1 MDNQAPGEGR
11 LAIAAHLH
19 VLLRRKTA
27 RVTDIE
33 WMAAN
38 AEYAQA
44 IVRFARQRGHMDG
57 APELV
62 EWADKL
68 AHAMGAGAAPAQQ
81 PQQRQPALVS
91 RPARAEHAGVRYVGG
106 LR

>member
-1 MDNQAPGEGR
+1 MSDSDK

-19 VLLRRKTA
+19 VLLRRKTG
-27 RVTDIE
+27 RVTDTE

-38 AEYAQA
+38 ADYAQE
-44 IVRFARQRGHMDG
+44 IVRFARQRGHTDG

-68 AHAMGAGAAPAQQ
+68 AHAMGEGAAPAQPQ
-81 PQQRQPALVS
+81 PQPALAS
-91 RPARAEHAGVRYVGG
+91 RPARPESPGVRYVGG

>member
-1 MDNQAPGEGR
+1 MEDSDRVAV
-11 LAIAAHLH
+11 AAHLH
-19 VLLRRKTA
+19 VVLRRKTG
-27 RVTDIE
+27 RVTDTE

-44 IVRFARQRGHMDG
+44 IVRFARQRGHTDG

-68 AHAMGAGAAPAQQ
+68 AHAMGEGAAPAQPQ
-81 PQQRQPALVS
+81 PQPALAS
-91 RPARAEHAGVRYVGG
+91 RPARPEPPGVRYVGG

>member
-11 LAIAAHLH
+11 MAIAAHLH

-44 IVRFARQRGHMDG
+44 IVRFQ
-57 APELV
+57 LF
-62 EWADKL
+62 
-68 AHAMGAGAAPAQQ
+68 
-81 PQQRQPALVS
+81 
-91 RPARAEHAGVRYVGG
+91 
-106 LR
+106 

>member
-44 IVRFARQRGHMDG
+44 IVRFARQRGHTDG

-68 AHAMGAGAAPAQQ
+68 AHAMGEGAVPAQPQ
-81 PQQRQPALVS
+81 PQPALAS
-91 RPARAEHAGVRYVGG
+91 RPARPESPGVRYVGG

>member
-1 MDNQAPGEGR
+1 MNHHAPAEDR

-19 VLLRRKTA
+19 VLLRRKPG
-27 RVTDIE
+27 RVTDTE

-44 IVRFARQRGHMDG
+44 IVRFARQRGLADG

-68 AHAMGAGAAPAQQ
+68 AHAMGEGAAPAQPQ
-81 PQQRQPALVS
+81 PQPALAS
-91 RPARAEHAGVRYVGG
+91 RPARPEPPGVRYVGG

>member
-11 LAIAAHLH
+11 MAIAAHLH

-38 AEYAQA
+38 AEYAEA
-44 IVRFARQRGHMDG
+44 IVRFARQRGLADG

-81 PQQRQPALVS
+81 QQQRQPALVS
-91 RPARAEHAGVRYVGG
+91 RPARAEPVGVRYVGG

>member
-1 MDNQAPGEGR
+1 MNHHAPAEDR

-19 VLLRRKTA
+19 VLLRRKTG
-27 RVTDIE
+27 RVTDTE

-44 IVRFARQRGHMDG
+44 IVRFARQRGLADG

-68 AHAMGAGAAPAQQ
+68 AHAMGEGAAP
-81 PQQRQPALVS
+81 PQEPPAPAP
-91 RPARAEHAGVRYVGG
+91 RPARAAPGVPRYVGG
-106 LR
+106 IR